1 MTDTRGP
8 WFPHN
13 APVSSTHTRARLGS
27 ADPKPPQSGARSSAL
42 LAGATAASIVAAYVF
57 LLAAGRIL
65 GSEDY
70 GSLAALLGLLAIVLT
85 PAGALQMA
93 VSREVSRREASGDAS
108 GAARLAR
115 GALRGSVIATAPLL
129 IVALP
134 LAVPVSHLLHIHS
147 VGVVALTA
155 LSLSTALVFPVA
167 MGVLQGQQRFSGLA
181 TLYVLPW
188 LVRLAILAIA
198 AAVGYRLGGAAF
210 ATLAGAIATTG
221 LALILIRESL
231 RGAGAL
237 PRPELMT
244 FLRYLWPVA
253 VGLVGIALLTNID
266 ILIVKARFSA
276 DEAGGYAAA
285 SAFARVAFFLPA
297 TILTVLFPR
306 TAARQARGEET
317 EDILGRSLLATA
329 AFCGLLVLVYAAAGV
344 GLVSMTFG
352 PDFSEGGHVLAPFAL
367 AIGLYSVANL
377 LVGYHLSRGETR
389 YAWIV
394 AAAVVV
400 QVVALVLVPSSLRG
414 IVWTNVVVAVLL
426 LAAHELFVG
435 SSVPALRAGLGRV
448 SEATRARARRVAVE
462 AALVLFGTTLF
473 VCALMWPIVRHFS
486 STIIGSP
493 GSDSTGS
500 VAFLWTLQHESGYH
514 LLGNTHHTLS
524 GAPFGWDQG
533 NGLNIQWS
541 LPYYP
546 AYLATKLF
554 GAVAAYNLVTLA
566 GYVLSGASMYLLVRY
581 LRCSRLVA
589 AWAAVAFII
598 FPWHFVRAEHA
609 SLTHLEVLALL
620 VLALVAVTRQ
630 PTWIRF
636 CLVGA
641 ATLAC
646 WLTSGYFGGMAVITV
661 IAFSVGTALTAPR
674 RQSLRLASGSIGA
687 AILAS
692 GLVGIGSYASGVNAG
707 AGIHREAD
715 ALTPFGLRPLE
726 LVVPSAN
733 HVVFGLNSFW
743 TRHMH
748 GSPNLTEISNYLGLI
763 TIGLAIGWLVVVLRR
778 RNGMAAVTAGL
789 VASFVVGFLFAL
801 PSPVVGI
808 PMPSKLLWHVLPA
821 FRVPSRWDPLLM
833 TALLPLA
840 ALGLQT
846 VRRVAGVAV
855 VIAAMSLSFFELA
868 THGVSHF
875 RTVPVPPEYTALERH
890 TAEGIVAEYPL
901 GYSDI
906 YRLWQRVHGRPLV
919 NGAPEGSLADQAR
932 LMVLDPAQAGTAQT
946 LALLGV
952 TAIAIH
958 PGGPADTPLQPREPA
973 TSPGYRLV
981 GRFPG
986 GASVWAVVA
995 PPAPAL
1001 VTLPGGFAAPRLV
1014 AGDVVGYPLIAPSGV
1029 ALLELRAKSPGVV
1042 RLLFDATAPSGE
1054 RQMRIQDAQGEH
1066 SFIFTASMHFDLAV
1080 EVPRGVSQLLLKIDP
1095 APTSEA
1101 EAVVLSQ
1108 PRTEGASGAAVLRA
1122 IPSSAAPGF

>member
-1 MTDTRGP
+1 MLSDTPQPGP
-8 WFPHN
+8 DPR
-13 APVSSTHTRARLGS
+13 RAER
-27 ADPKPPQSGARSSAL
+27 PRSGARSGAL
-42 LAGATAASIVAAYVF
+42 LAAATAASIVAAYVF

-65 GSEDY
+65 GSDEY
-70 GSLAALLGLLAIVLT
+70 GSLAALLGLLAIVLI

-93 VSREVSRREASGDAS
+93 VSREVSRRQASGDAS
-108 GAARLAR
+108 GAGRLAR
-115 GALRGSVIATAPLL
+115 GVLRGSVIATAPLL
-129 IVALP
+129 VVAIP
-134 LAVPVSHLLHIHS
+134 LAIPVAHLLHIHS
-147 VGVVALTA
+147 VGVVLVAV

-188 LVRLAILAIA
+188 LVRLAILGIA
-198 AAVGYRLGGAAF
+198 AAAGYRLGGAAF
-210 ATLAGAIATTG
+210 ATLAGAVATTA
-221 LALILIRESL
+221 LALILIRDWL
-231 RGAGAL
+231 RGAEAL
-237 PRPELMT
+237 PRPELIT

-253 VGLVGIALLTNID
+253 VGLIGIALLTNVD
-266 ILIVKARFSA
+266 ILIVKARFSGH
-276 DEAGGYAAA
+276 EAGAYAAA

-306 TAARQARGEET
+306 TAARQARGEAT
-317 EDILGRSLLATA
+317 DDILGRSLLATV
-329 AFCGLLVLVYAAAGV
+329 AFCGLLALVYAAAGV

-352 PDFSEGGHVLAPFAL
+352 ADFSQGGHVLAPFAI
-367 AIGLYSVANL
+367 AVGLYSVANL

-394 AAAVVV
+394 AATVVV
-400 QVVALVLVPSSLRG
+400 QVVALVVIPSSLRG
-414 IVWTNVVVAVLL
+414 VVWTNVVVAVLL

-448 SEATRARARRVAVE
+448 SAATRARARRVAVE
-462 AALVLFGTTLF
+462 TSLVLLGATLF
-473 VCALMWPIVRHFS
+473 VCVLMWPIVRHLS
-486 STIIGSP
+486 SAIIGSP

-500 VAFLWTLQHESGYH
+500 VSFFWTLQHESGYH

-554 GAVAAYNLVTLA
+554 GAVVAYNLITLA

-589 AWAAVAFII
+589 TWAGVAFII

-609 SLTHLEVLALL
+609 SLTHLEVLAVLM
-620 VLALVAVTRQ
+620 LALVAVTRRA
-630 PTWIRF
+630 TWIRF
-636 CLVGA
+636 ALVGA

-661 IAFSVGTALTAPR
+661 IAFSAGAALAPPR
-674 RQSLRLASGSIGA
+674 RRALRLVSGAIGS

-692 GLVGIGSYASGVNAG
+692 GLVGIASYASGVNAG

-715 ALTPFGLRPLE
+715 ALAPYGLRPLE
-726 LVVPSAN
+726 LVVPAAD
-733 HVVFGLNSFW
+733 HVVFDLHSFW
-743 TRHMH
+743 ARHMH
-748 GSPNLTEISNYLGLI
+748 GSPNLTEITNYLGLV
-763 TIGLAIGWLVVVLRR
+763 TFALALCWLLVVLRR
-778 RNGMAAVTAGL
+778 PNGMAAITAGL

-801 PSPVVGI
+801 PSPVAGI
-808 PMPSKLLWHVLPA
+808 SMPSKLLWDVLPA

-840 ALGLQT
+840 ALGLQA
-846 VRRVAGVAV
+846 VRRFAGVAV
-855 VIAAMSLSFFELA
+855 VVFAMALSFFELA
-868 THGVSHF
+868 THGVAHF
-875 RTVPVPPEYTALERH
+875 RTVPVPPEYTALKND
-890 TAEGIVAEYPL
+890 TPNGIVAEYPL

-919 NGAPEGSLADQAR
+919 NGAPDGSVADQAR
-932 LMVLDPAQAGTAQT
+932 FMILDPAQAETAPT

-952 TAIAIH
+952 TAVAIH
-958 PGGPADTPLQPREPA
+958 PGGPADTPLQPRDPA
-973 TSPGYRLV
+973 ATPGCRLV
-981 GRFPG
+981 GRFPDG
-986 GASVWAVVA
+986 SSVWAVVA
-995 PPAPAL
+995 APAAAL
-1001 VTLPGGFAAPRLV
+1001 VTLPSGFATPRLV
-1014 AGDVVGYPLIAPSGV
+1014 AGDVVGYPLVDTAGV
-1029 ALLELRAKSPGVV
+1029 AVLELRAKITGVV
-1042 RLLFDATAPSGE
+1042 RLVFDATAPSGE
-1054 RQMRIQDAQGEH
+1054 RQFRIQDAQGEQP
-1066 SFIFTASMHFDLAV
+1066 FTFNTSMHFDLNV
-1080 EVPRGVSQLLLKIDP
+1080 EVQRGVSQLILKTDP

-1101 EAVVLSQ
+1101 DAVVLS
-1108 PRTEGASGAAVLRA
+1108 RLGVEAASGAATLHAVQM
-1122 IPSSAAPGF
+1122 SGDPGF